1 MTNQVSAFRWVP
13 EFAQGYVRD
22 LRVRW
27 ALEEAGL
34 PYEAVLIGLD
44 EKESESYRAWQPFA
58 QVPAYRDDEVEMFE
72 SGAIVLHI
80 AEKSTV
86 LCPHDAAGRAR
97 VMTWVIAALN
107 SVEPFGWNV
116 TFFFDGE
123 GADAD
128 WVKKRREELE
138 AALNSRLAP
147 LEKRLAGQDYLEKD
161 FSAGDIVMSTALRE
175 LDHFGALTGY
185 PALSAY
191 VERCTQRPAFARAL
205 EAQRKPFR
213 ENAAA

>member
-1 MTNQVSAFRWVP
+1 MTCQVSAFRWVP

-34 PYEAVLIGLD
+34 PYEAVLVGLD
-44 EKESESYRAWQPFA
+44 EKDADSYRAWQPFG

-80 AEKSTV
+80 AEKSEA
-86 LCPHDAAGRAR
+86 LCPRGAGARAR

-107 SVEPFGWNV
+107 SVEPFAWNLI
-116 TFFFDGE
+116 FFDGE
-123 GADAD
+123 GADED
-128 WVKKRREELE
+128 SVSRRRAKLE
-138 AALNSRLAP
+138 TALDGRLTP
-147 LEKRLAGQDYLEKD
+147 LEKRLAGREYLED
-161 FSAGDIVMSTALRE
+161 RFTAGDIVMSTALRE
-175 LDHFGALTGY
+175 LDQSGALARY
-185 PALSAY
+185 PALLAY
-191 VERCTQRPAFARAL
+191 VERCTARPAFARAL
-205 EAQRKPFR
+205 EAQMKVFR